1 MKKINIL
8 YKKFLLCL
16 FILGICNYVCSCS
29 SDDDAEDTVEIDL
42 NTVQDCDSISVDFR
56 LVNSEGRAVKTFKE
70 GEQILFRL
78 TVTNTTEKWLKNCQS
93 PANIVGVDMFQVYS
107 KGKSLGRPW
116 DFTLTYCSPRNQF
129 WVEQIDYVY
138 ECPWQGQV
146 LDIDKENYREFH
158 VPSSGVVFIKKQ
170 DQQPLPVGQYY
181 TEFRLTLSEDNVITC
196 HKDFSIIAK

>member
-1 MKKINIL
+1 MKK
-8 YKKFLLCL
+8 LLL
-16 FILGICNYVCSCS
+16 TTSLLLSFGMFSACS
-29 SDDDAEDTVEIDL
+29 SNDDAEDIVEIDL

-56 LVNSEGRAVKTFKE
+56 LVNSEGQAVKTFKE

-78 TVTNTTEKWLKNCQS
+78 TVTNKTGKKLNCQS
-93 PANIVGVDMFQVYS
+93 PVNIVGVDMFQVYS
-107 KGKSLGRPW
+107 NGKILGRPW

-196 HKDFSIIAK
+196 HKDFSVIVK

>member
-1 MKKINIL
+1 MS
-8 YKKFLLCL
+8 LLL
-16 FILGICNYVCSCS
+16 SFGMFSACS

-56 LVNSEGRAVKTFKE
+56 LVNSEGQAVKTFKE

-78 TVTNTTEKWLKNCQS
+78 TVTNKTGKKLNCQS
-93 PANIVGVDMFQVYS
+93 PVNIVGVDMFQVYS
-107 KGKSLGRPW
+107 NGKILGRPW

>member
-1 MKKINIL
+1 
-8 YKKFLLCL
+8 
-16 FILGICNYVCSCS
+16 
-29 SDDDAEDTVEIDL
+29 
-42 NTVQDCDSISVDFR
+42 VDFR
-56 LVNSEGRAVKTFKE
+56 LVNSEGQAVKTFKE

-78 TVTNTTEKWLKNCQS
+78 TVTNKTGKKLNCQS
-93 PANIVGVDMFQVYS
+93 PVNIVGVDMFQVYS
-107 KGKSLGRPW
+107 NGKILGRPW

-196 HKDFSIIAK
+196 HKDFSVIAK